1 MTALL
6 IVTILIGYVVLL
18 VILFRKPGKAK
29 PGKKTDAEWM
39 QENLSFINIEVPV
52 EKCKRIL
59 IISKFVPPAFIL
71 LVGLLFLKWWQT
83 FILAILFFFIGKKV
97 PKIYVKRKLKKR
109 IEKLEDQLLD
119 TLTMLSGALKAGL
132 SLPQAFETVLEDMTP
147 PMKEE
152 LEQILNLNRLGQ
164 PMEEALERLAQRVP
178 TENVEILVA
187 SVVTL
192 SETGGNLAEAFDS
205 IVNTINERERV
216 REKIKSMTALG
227 EYQGLIAALS
237 PIVFIGLLYFMNP
250 DIALSLLNTVPGWI
264 ILAIAIT
271 LDILGYF
278 LMKKIATIKV

>member
-1 MTALL
+1 MRILL
-6 IVTILIGYVVLL
+6 IFLIFVAYIVFLFMIL
-18 VILFRKPGKAK
+18 RKPKKK

-39 QENLSFINIEVPV
+39 RESLSHINIEVPV
-52 EKCKRIL
+52 EKCQKIL
-59 IISKFVPPAFIL
+59 TISTFGPPIFIL
-71 LVGLLFLKWWQT
+71 VFGLIFLKWWQT
-83 FILAILFFFIGKKV
+83 LILMFILYFIGKKA
-97 PKIYVKRKLKKR
+97 PKVYVKRRLKKR

-132 SLPQAFETVLEDMTP
+132 SLPQAFEVVLEDMAS

-178 TENVEILVA
+178 TENVEILVT

-227 EYQGLIAALS
+227 EYQGLIASLS

-250 DIALSLLNTVPGWI
+250 EIAMSLLNTVPGWI
-264 ILAIAIT
+264 ILGVAIT

>member
-1 MTALL
+1 MKTL
-6 IVTILIGYVVLL
+6 IIILIPVAYIIFL
-18 VILFRKPGKAK
+18 VMILRKPKKRKA
-29 PGKKTDAEWM
+29 GKKTDAEWM
-39 QENLSFINIEVPV
+39 HESLSHINIEVPI
-52 EKCKRIL
+52 EKCQKIL
-59 IISKFVPPAFIL
+59 NISKFAPPIL
-71 LVGLLFLKWWQT
+71 IFLIGLLFLKWWQT
-83 FILAILFFFIGKKV
+83 LILMIVLYFIGKKA
-97 PKIYVKRKLKKR
+97 PKVYVKRRLKKR

-132 SLPQAFETVLEDMTP
+132 SLPQAFETVLEDMAL

-152 LEQILNLNRLGQ
+152 LDQILNLNRLGQ

-178 TENVEILVA
+178 TENVEILVT

-227 EYQGLIAALS
+227 EYQGLIAAMS
-237 PIVFIGLLYFMNP
+237 PVVFIGLLYFMNP
-250 DIALSLLNTVPGWI
+250 DIAMSLLNTVPGWI
-264 ILAIAIT
+264 ILGIAIT

>member
-1 MTALL
+1 MTLLLILL
-6 IVTILIGYVVLL
+6 IVIGYIVFLS
-18 VILFRKPGKAK
+18 ILFRRPKKGKT
-29 PGKKTDAEWM
+29 GKKGDAEWIH
-39 QENLSFINIEVPV
+39 ENLSFINIEIPL
-52 EKCKRIL
+52 EKCRKIL
-59 IISKFVPPAFIL
+59 LISTFAPPAFIL
-71 LVGLLFLKWWQT
+71 LVGLIFLKWWQT
-83 FILAILFFFIGKKV
+83 LILAFLFYFIGKKA
-97 PKIYVKRKLKKR
+97 PKIYVKRRLKKR

-132 SLPQAFETVLEDMTP
+132 SLPQAFETVLEDMTS

-152 LEQILNLNRLGQ
+152 IEQILNLNRLGQ
-164 PMEEALERLAQRVP
+164 PIEEALERLAQRVP
-178 TENVEILVA
+178 TENVEILVT
-187 SVVTL
+187 SVITL

-227 EYQGLIAALS
+227 EYQGLIASLS

-250 DIALSLLNTVPGWI
+250 EIAMSLLNTIPGWI
-264 ILAIAIT
+264 ILGIALT

>member
-1 MTALL
+1 MKTFLIFLIPIAYIIFLL
-6 IVTILIGYVVLL
+6 II
-18 VILFRKPGKAK
+18 FRKPKK
-29 PGKKTDAEWM
+29 KLGKKSDAEWM
-39 QENLSFINIEVPV
+39 HESLSHINIEIPV
-52 EKCKRIL
+52 EKCQKIL
-59 IISKFVPPAFIL
+59 TISTFGPPIFIFLLGII
-71 LVGLLFLKWWQT
+71 FLKWWQT
-83 FILAILFFFIGKKV
+83 LILMLVFYSIGKKA
-97 PKIYVKRKLKKR
+97 PKIYVKRRLKKR

-132 SLPQAFETVLEDMTP
+132 SLPQAFEVVLEDMSP

-164 PMEEALERLAQRVP
+164 PMEEALERLVQRVP
-178 TENVEILVA
+178 TENVEILVT

-237 PIVFIGLLYFMNP
+237 PIVFISLLYFMNP
-250 DIALSLLNTVPGWI
+250 DIAMSLLNTVPGWI
-264 ILAIAIT
+264 ILGIAIG

>member
-1 MTALL
+1 MKTLIILL
-6 IVTILIGYVVLL
+6 IPIAYIIFLL
-18 VILFRKPGKAK
+18 ILFRKPKKK
-29 PGKKTDAEWM
+29 PGMKTDAEWM
-39 QENLSFINIEVPV
+39 HESLSHINIEVPV
-52 EKCKRIL
+52 EKCQKIL
-59 IISKFVPPAFIL
+59 TISTFGPPIFIFVVGII
-71 LVGLLFLKWWQT
+71 FLKWWQT
-83 FILAILFFFIGKKV
+83 LILMILLYFIGKKA

-132 SLPQAFETVLEDMTP
+132 SLPQAFEVVLEDMAS

-164 PMEEALERLAQRVP
+164 PMEEALERLVQRVP
-178 TENVEILVA
+178 TENVEILVT

-250 DIALSLLNTVPGWI
+250 DIAMSLLNTVPGWI
-264 ILAIAIT
+264 ILGIAIT

>member
-1 MTALL
+1 MR
-6 IVTILIGYVVLL
+6 ILIIFLIFVAYIVFLFM
-18 VILFRKPGKAK
+18 ILRKPKKK

-39 QENLSFINIEVPV
+39 HESLSHINIEVPV
-52 EKCKRIL
+52 EKCQKIL
-59 IISKFVPPAFIL
+59 TISTFGPPIFIL
-71 LVGLLFLKWWQT
+71 VVGLIFLKWWQT
-83 FILAILFFFIGKKV
+83 LILMVILYFIGKKA
-97 PKIYVKRKLKKR
+97 PKIYVKRRLKKR

-132 SLPQAFETVLEDMTP
+132 SLPQAFEVVLEDMAS

-178 TENVEILVA
+178 TENVEILVT

-227 EYQGLIAALS
+227 EYQGLIASLS

-250 DIALSLLNTVPGWI
+250 EIAMSLLNTVPGWI
-264 ILAIAIT
+264 ILGVAIT

>member
-1 MTALL
+1 MTAIL
-6 IVTILIGYVVLL
+6 IVAILIGYVVLL
-18 VILFRKPGKAK
+18 LILFRKPGKARV
-29 PGKKTDAEWM
+29 GKKTDEEWM
-39 QENLSFINIEVPV
+39 HENLSFINIEVPV

-59 IISKFVPPAFIL
+59 TISKFTPPAFIL

-83 FILAILFFFIGKKV
+83 FILAILFFFIGKKA
-97 PKIYVKRKLKKR
+97 PKIYVKRKLRKR

-132 SLPQAFETVLEDMTP
+132 SLPQAFETVLEDMAP

-164 PMEEALERLAQRVP
+164 PMEEALERLAKRVP
-178 TENVEILVA
+178 TENVEILVT

-250 DIALSLLNTVPGWI
+250 DIALTLLNTVPGWI
-264 ILAIAIT
+264 ILGIAIT

>member
-1 MTALL
+1 MRVLL
-6 IVTILIGYVVLL
+6 IFLIIVAYFIFLFAIL
-18 VILFRKPGKAK
+18 RKPRKK
-29 PGKKTDAEWM
+29 PGKKTDAEWLH
-39 QENLSFINIEVPV
+39 ESLSHINIEIPV
-52 EKCKRIL
+52 EKCQKIL
-59 IISKFVPPAFIL
+59 TISTFGPPIFIFVVGII
-71 LVGLLFLKWWQT
+71 FLKWWQT
-83 FILAILFFFIGKKV
+83 VILMIVLYFIGKKA
-97 PKIYVKRKLKKR
+97 PKAYVKRRLKKR

-132 SLPQAFETVLEDMTP
+132 SLPQAFEVVLEDLAP

-164 PMEEALERLAQRVP
+164 PMEEALERLVQRIP
-178 TENVEILVA
+178 TENVEILVT

-250 DIALSLLNTVPGWI
+250 DIAMSLLNTVPGWI
-264 ILAIAIT
+264 ILGVALT

>member
-1 MTALL
+1 MKTLIVLL
-6 IVTILIGYVVLL
+6 IPVAYIIFLLMIL
-18 VILFRKPGKAK
+18 RKPKKRK

-39 QENLSFINIEVPV
+39 HESLSHINIEVPI
-52 EKCKRIL
+52 EKCQKIL
-59 IISKFVPPAFIL
+59 HISMFVPPIL
-71 LVGLLFLKWWQT
+71 IFLIGFLFLKWWQT
-83 FILAILFFFIGKKV
+83 LILMIVLYFIGKKA
-97 PKIYVKRKLKKR
+97 PKVYVKRRLKKR

-132 SLPQAFETVLEDMTP
+132 SLSQAFETVLEDMAP

-178 TENVEILVA
+178 TENVEILVT

-250 DIALSLLNTVPGWI
+250 EIAMSLLNTIPGWI
-264 ILAIAIT
+264 ILGIAIT

>member
-1 MTALL
+1 MRTLIILL
-6 IVTILIGYVVLL
+6 IPVAYIIFLLMIL
-18 VILFRKPGKAK
+18 RKPKKGK

-39 QENLSFINIEVPV
+39 HESLSHINIEVPI
-52 EKCKRIL
+52 EKCQKIL
-59 IISKFVPPAFIL
+59 NISKFGPPIL
-71 LVGLLFLKWWQT
+71 IFLIGLLFLKWWQT
-83 FILAILFFFIGKKV
+83 LILMVVLYFIGKKA
-97 PKIYVKRKLKKR
+97 PKSYVKRRLKKR

-132 SLPQAFETVLEDMTP
+132 SLPQAFETVLEDMAS

-178 TENVEILVA
+178 TENVEILVT

-250 DIALSLLNTVPGWI
+250 EIAMGLLNTIPGWI
-264 ILAIAIT
+264 ILGIAIT

>member
-1 MTALL
+1 MKTLIILL
-6 IVTILIGYVVLL
+6 IPIAYIIFLL
-18 VILFRKPGKAK
+18 ILFRKPKKK

-39 QENLSFINIEVPV
+39 HESLSHINIEVPV
-52 EKCKRIL
+52 EKCQKIL
-59 IISKFVPPAFIL
+59 TISTFGPPIFIFVVGII
-71 LVGLLFLKWWQT
+71 FLKWWQT
-83 FILAILFFFIGKKV
+83 LILMILLYFIGKKA

-132 SLPQAFETVLEDMTP
+132 SLPQAFEVVLEDMAS

-164 PMEEALERLAQRVP
+164 PMEEALERLVQRVP
-178 TENVEILVA
+178 TENVEILVT

-250 DIALSLLNTVPGWI
+250 DIAMSLLNTVPGWI
-264 ILAIAIT
+264 ILGIAIT

>member
-1 MTALL
+1 MRTL
-6 IVTILIGYVVLL
+6 IIFLIFVAYIVFLFMIL
-18 VILFRKPGKAK
+18 RKPKKK

-39 QENLSFINIEVPV
+39 HESLSHINIDVPV
-52 EKCKRIL
+52 EKCQKIL
-59 IISKFVPPAFIL
+59 TISTFGPPIFIFVVGII
-71 LVGLLFLKWWQT
+71 FLKWWQT
-83 FILAILFFFIGKKV
+83 LILMLVLYLIGKKA
-97 PKIYVKRKLKKR
+97 PKIYVKRRLKKR

-132 SLPQAFETVLEDMTP
+132 SLPQAFEVVLEDMAS

-178 TENVEILVA
+178 TENVEILVT

-250 DIALSLLNTVPGWI
+250 DIAMSLLNTVPGWI
-264 ILAIAIT
+264 ILGVAIG